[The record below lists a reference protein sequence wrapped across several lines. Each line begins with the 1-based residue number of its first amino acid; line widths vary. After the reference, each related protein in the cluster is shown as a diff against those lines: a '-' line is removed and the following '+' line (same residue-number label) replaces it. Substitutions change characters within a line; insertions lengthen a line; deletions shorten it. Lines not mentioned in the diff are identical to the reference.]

1 MHLQGI
7 TLQRALELQQAFA
20 NDATHEV
27 AAPLYA
33 LACAAL
39 VMQDDGSV
47 VCCCQA
53 STSYADVF
61 LPDLS

>member
-27 AAPLYA
+27 AAVYA
-33 LACAAL
+33 LACAAW
-39 VMQDDGSV
+39 VMQYDGSAV
-47 VCCCQA
+47 LDTLVPVEEMQVRE
-53 STSYADVF
+53 YF
-61 LPDLS
+61 K